1 MKEKRLLR
9 KLLDEFQDYG
19 VLAIDP
25 QGRVFFVNRYA
36 EELFGLDR
44 EVLLKQN
51 IWEIHRF
58 RLRDPEILAK
68 ALSEAQEQGE
78 FSFSFPYEAQGQK
91 RLYKV
96 RLRPLKEADQT
107 IGFLVTFKDETQ
119 VTQHQRDLEEKE
131 ALLEILAR
139 ASRLLIEK
147 DRKKAVSR
155 FLDLLQKASSLE
167 QILLLESVAGE
178 YLVRAS
184 APRLRRGRLPK
195 IPAEIFP
202 LSPKPKAFFLSPSV
216 WPFKYQGLWAQRGLK
231 EFYVQPVLAG
241 ERPWG
246 LLIIGA
252 KEREE
257 LERRREIFSIA
268 ADLIGAAVHREA
280 LEEQFFQAQKMESI
294 AQLAGGLAHNFNNL
308 LTIILGNLER
318 SRLNLGPEALKYLDE
333 IESCT
338 MRAAELIRQLLIF
351 STENQGHTE
360 RCNLNE
366 ILAEIEDMLQVLAS
380 EEITLSLEA
389 EAAWEIKADKLL
401 IEQMILNLVT
411 NARDAMPQGGEI
423 LIRTRNEWLSEVEAE
438 PLGLS
443 PGPYVVLEVADTGEG
458 MDEET
463 KQKIFDAFFTTKE
476 PGKGTGLGLSMVY
489 GAVKHLG
496 GTIQVQSAPG
506 QGTSFRL
513 YFPALEAQG
522 LGPEEDPSLAQTAPQ
537 KGLKILL
544 IEDEDFL
551 REHLRDVLIEQ
562 GHQVCSAKLPREALD
577 LFAEKGPFTLLIT
590 DVSLPGVSGKRL
602 AELFLAHDP
611 ALKVLFISGFPEK
624 VVKPLEGTYFLQK
637 PFKLKDLLEKIEEI
651 RQRLSSEA
659 HWTNT
664 SGTELGDKDLI
675 NS

>member
-1 MKEKRLLR
+1 MDEARFLK
-9 KLLDEFQDYG
+9 KLLDEFHDYG

-25 QGRVFFVNRYA
+25 SGRIFFVNRYT
-36 EELFGLDR
+36 EELFELNRD
-44 EVLLKQN
+44 VLLDQN

-58 RLRDPEILAK
+58 RLRDPEKLSK
-68 ALSEAQEQGE
+68 ALRQAQEQGE
-78 FSFSFPYEAQGQK
+78 FTFSFAYETKGEQK
-91 RLYKV
+91 V
-96 RLRPLKEADQT
+96 FQACIRPLREADQN
-107 IGFLVTFKDETQ
+107 IGFLVTFKDKTLAIRQ
-119 VTQHQRDLEEKE
+119 QRDLQEKE

-155 FLDLLQKASSLE
+155 FLDLLQEASSLD
-167 QILLLESVAGE
+167 QILLLEFYRGE
-178 YLVRAS
+178 YVVRAS
-184 APRLRRGRLPK
+184 SPRLRRGRLPK
-195 IPAEIFP
+195 ISGESFS
-202 LSPKPKAFFLSPSV
+202 LSTKPKAFFLSPSD
-216 WPFKYQGLWAQRGLK
+216 WPLKYQSWWENKGLK

-241 ERPWG
+241 EKPWG
-246 LLIIGA
+246 LLVIGA
-252 KEREE
+252 KERKSLEE
-257 LERRREIFSIA
+257 RKEIFSIA
-268 ADLIGAAVHREA
+268 ADLIGAAVHRET

-351 STENQGHTE
+351 STESKGNIE

-366 ILAEIEDMLQVLAS
+366 ILADIEDMLQVLAS
-380 EEITLSLEA
+380 EEVRLSLEPA
-389 EAAWEIKADKLL
+389 STWDIKADKLL

-411 NARDAMPQGGEI
+411 NARDAMPQGGKI
-423 LIRTRNEWLSEVEAE
+423 FIRTGNKWLSSSEAE
-438 PLGLS
+438 ALGIS
-443 PGPYVVLEVADTGEG
+443 PGPYVYLEVADTGKG

-489 GAVKHLG
+489 GAINHLG
-496 GTIQVQSAPG
+496 GTIQVHSIPG
-506 QGTSFRL
+506 EGTIFRL
-513 YFPALEAQG
+513 YFPALE
-522 LGPEEDPSLAQTAPQ
+522 EENQLLDQEISKNQEGRE
-537 KGLKILL
+537 KRLKILL

-551 REHLRDVLIEQ
+551 REHLRDVLQEQ
-562 GHQVCSAKLPREALD
+562 GHQVLSAKLPREALD
-577 LFAEKGPFTLLIT
+577 LFAEKGPFELLIT
-590 DVSLPGVSGKRL
+590 DISLPGVSGKRL
-602 AELFLAHDP
+602 AELFLTHDP

-637 PFKLKDLLEKIEEI
+637 PFKLKELLKIVEEI
-651 RQRLSSEA
+651 QQDLCMAAIQEK
-659 HWTNT
+659 
-664 SGTELGDKDLI
+664 GLQEKDLV